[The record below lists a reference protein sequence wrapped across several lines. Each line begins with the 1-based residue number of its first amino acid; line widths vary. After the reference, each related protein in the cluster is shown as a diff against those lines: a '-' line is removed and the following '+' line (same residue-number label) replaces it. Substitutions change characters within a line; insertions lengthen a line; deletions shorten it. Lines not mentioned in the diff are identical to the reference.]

1 MATYKRVEQFSLNL
15 KGTEMSSYYL
25 TQHLTE
31 NGSRWALNDHYLPK
45 QFTLSFL
52 MELPEEAIRGV
63 LDSLPQGLPADDP
76 QLAPVEHS
84 QEVWAAGV
92 TYLRSREA
100 RMNESEVAADV
111 YERVYDA
118 ERPEI
123 FMKAIGWRV
132 VGNGMPF
139 HIRKDSSW
147 NVPEPELV
155 LVLNHA
161 GEIIGYSAG
170 NDVSSRDIEG
180 ENPLYL
186 PQAKMYNRSCVVG
199 PGICLADVEEL
210 RGLPIQMQ
218 ISRNGSVVFSD
229 ETNTDAMKRTF
240 RELASCLYAEMN
252 FPQGTFLMTG
262 TCIVPPEEF
271 TLQADDVVRIDVG
284 DLTLVNETAQ

>member
-1 MATYKRVEQFSLNL
+1 
-15 KGTEMSSYYL
+15 MSSYYL
-25 TQHLTE
+25 TQHLTDR
-31 NGSRWALNDHYLPK
+31 GARWALNGHYLPE

-52 MELPEEAIRGV
+52 MELPKTAIPGV
-63 LDSLPQGLPADDP
+63 LDSLPQGSAADDP
-76 QLAPVEHS
+76 QLAPVEQS

-92 TYLRSREA
+92 TYKRSQEA
-100 RMNESEVAADV
+100 RMSESDVADV

-118 ERPEI
+118 ARPEI

-139 HIRKDSSW
+139 RIRKDSKW

-155 LVLNHA
+155 LVMNRA

-170 NDVSSRDIEG
+170 NDASSRDIEG

-186 PQAKMYNRSCVVG
+186 PQAKMYNGSCVVG
-199 PGICLADVEEL
+199 PGIRLADVEEL
-210 RGLPIQMQ
+210 KDLPIQMQ
-218 ISRNGSVVFSD
+218 ISRNGSVVFKD
-229 ETNTDAMKRTF
+229 ETSTSAMKRTF
-240 RELASCLYAEMN
+240 QELAGCLYSEMD
-252 FPQGTFLMTG
+252 FPQGAFLMTG
-262 TCIVPPEEF
+262 TCIVPSDDF